1 MNPSCES
8 RRDGTVSS
16 PELSIIIVN
25 WNSAEY
31 LHRCLG
37 SIFSTCRGLH
47 FEVLVADNASY
58 DGCAEMLAQSFPQVH
73 FLQFPKNLG
82 FAAANNLAFA
92 FSTGRNV
99 LFLNP
104 DTALVGD
111 ALSRMLDG
119 LAAAPD
125 AGIVG
130 PRLLAPDFSPQWNCM
145 RCVPTILNQLL
156 DSSFSRKMLPGW
168 WGFDAVARE
177 SHQPASVQVVPGTC
191 LMVRRDVFA
200 QTGLFNRAY
209 FMYVEDVDLCCQ
221 AHKLGWNTYYVH
233 DAVVIHHGGASSRR
247 QEYSAFSAV
256 LMRESV
262 KKFLSATRGRVYA
275 ATYRAATGLGALCR
289 LLLGGA
295 VWLAADRAQRP
306 LWRAATTKWLRV
318 LRWSLGLEPWARAL
332 GATEPRPMLEVA
344 PRPAL
349 SPGQKLSA

>member
-1 MNPSCES
+1 MPL
-8 RRDGTVSS
+8 
-16 PELSIIIVN
+16 ELSIIIVN

-37 SIFSTCRGLH
+37 SIFSNDRGLN
-47 FEVLVADNASY
+47 FEVLVADNGSY
-58 DGCAEMLAQSFPQVH
+58 DGCAEMLTQCFPEVH
-73 FLQFPKNLG
+73 FLQLPKNLG

-92 FSTGRNV
+92 FSTGRNL

-104 DTALVGD
+104 DTEVVGEALR
-111 ALSRMLDG
+111 RMLDA
-119 LAAAPD
+119 LAGTPD

-130 PRLLAPDFSPQWNCM
+130 PRLVAPDFSPQWNCM

-156 DSSFSRKMLPGW
+156 DSSVSRRMFPGW
-168 WGFDAVARE
+168 WGFDVVAAE
-177 SHQPASVQVVPGTC
+177 SHEPIAAQVVPGTC

-200 QTGLFNRAY
+200 QAGHFNRAY

-221 AHKLGWNTYYVH
+221 ARKLGWRTYYLH
-233 DAVVIHHGGASSRR
+233 DAVLIHHGAASSRR

-262 KKFLSATRGRVYA
+262 TKFLSATRSCIYA
-275 ATYRAATGLGALCR
+275 SAYRAATGLAALCR

-306 LWRAATTKWLRV
+306 QWRAATTKWLRV
-318 LRWSLGLEPWARAL
+318 LRWSLGLEPWARVP
-332 GATEPRPMLEVA
+332 GATETRLTPKITPRS
-344 PRPAL
+344 AL

>member
-1 MNPSCES
+1 MPA
-8 RRDGTVSS
+8 

-37 SIFSTCRGLH
+37 SIFSNDRGLN
-47 FEVLVADNASY
+47 FEVLVADNGSY
-58 DGCAEMLAQSFPQVH
+58 DGCAEMLAQCFPQVR
-73 FLQFPKNLG
+73 FLQLPENLG

-92 FSTGRNV
+92 FSTGRNL

-104 DTALVGD
+104 DTEVMGSALP
-111 ALSRMLDG
+111 RMLEA

-125 AGIVG
+125 AGIIGPTLVG
-130 PRLLAPDFSPQWNCM
+130 PDFSPQWNCM

-156 DSSFSRKMLPGW
+156 DASLSRRIFPRW
-168 WGFDAVARE
+168 WGFDVVARE
-177 SHQPASVQVVPGTC
+177 SHTPASVQVVPGTC
-191 LMVRRDVFA
+191 LMVRRDVLVRA
-200 QTGLFNRAY
+200 GLFNCAY
-209 FMYVEDVDLCCQ
+209 FMYVEEVDLCCR
-221 AHKLGWNTYYVH
+221 ARKLGWKTYYVH
-233 DAVVIHHGGASSRR
+233 DAVVIHHGAASSRR

-262 KKFLSATRGRVYA
+262 KKFLSATHGRVYA
-275 ATYRAATGLGALCR
+275 ATYRAATGLAALCR

-295 VWLAADRAQRP
+295 VWLVADRAQRP
-306 LWRAATTKWLRV
+306 LWRAATVKWLRI

-332 GATEPRPMLEVA
+332 GARGTRLTPEIA
-344 PRPAL
+344 PRPAV

>member
-31 LHRCLG
+31 LQRCLG

-58 DGCAEMLAQSFPQVH
+58 DGCAEMLAQCFPQVH

-92 FSTGRNV
+92 FSTGRNL

-104 DTALVGD
+104 DTEVIGNALP
-111 ALSRMLDG
+111 RMLEA
-119 LAAAPD
+119 LAAAD

-130 PRLLAPDFSPQWNCM
+130 PRLVGPDFSSQWNCM

-156 DSSFSRKMLPGW
+156 DSSFSRNVLPRR
-168 WGFDAVARE
+168 WGFDVVAGE
-177 SHQPASVQVVPGTC
+177 SHTPVSVQVVPGTC
-191 LMVRRDVFA
+191 LMVRRDVFTQA
-200 QTGLFNRAY
+200 GLFNRAF

-221 AHKLGWNTYYVH
+221 ARKLGWKIYYVH
-233 DAVVIHHGGASSRR
+233 DAVVIHHGAASSRR
-247 QEYSAFSAV
+247 QEFSAFSAV

-262 KKFLSATRGRVYA
+262 TKFLLATRGRVYA
-275 ATYRAATGLGALCR
+275 ATFRATTGLAALCR

-295 VWLAADRAQRP
+295 VWLAADRAERP
-306 LWRAATTKWLRV
+306 LWRSAITKWLRV
-318 LRWSLGLEPWARAL
+318 LRWSLGLEPWAHAL
-332 GATEPRPMLEVA
+332 GATEPRPVPEVS
-344 PRPAL
+344 PRPAI